1 MKAFFVLVF
10 AIPLVLIG
18 CARPPAIGPEHPAS
32 PDAPKAS
39 TRPLL
44 NSLATDPATEQAA
57 EKTSEAGGGG
67 HEGHQS
73 EAAGTA
79 APAST
84 VYTCPHHPEVVQST
98 PGKCPKCG
106 MTLQPK
112 TTGGEAKK
120 HDH

>member
-1 MKAFFVLVF
+1 VKALFVLVF
-10 AIPLVLIG
+10 AVPFVLIG

-39 TRPLL
+39 SSPLL
-44 NSLATDPATEQAA
+44 NALAVDTSTEKAA
-57 EKTSEAGGGG
+57 EKIGEATAGG

-73 EAAGTA
+73 EGTGTA
-79 APAST
+79 ATAST
-84 VYTCPHHPEVVQST
+84 VYTCPHHPEVMQST